1 MEKESVPLKL
11 DLPSFT
17 YWAPFLILAISK
29 VISFQYLS
37 YDHMAVI
44 YLPYLISMPMYFW
57 WGSRIFPQHVVAEM
71 ATGSMTGL
79 NDWMVILFYSLANA
93 SKVYM
98 GYLIYRQI
106 AGATVALKSLTGFWK
121 FFIWGILI
129 QNLVGNFLFLSAY
142 VQTGA
147 YGSAMF
153 WRQYLIITGIDC
165 AEAMIVIYAALVLA
179 TPYLRTRGL
188 SRTDFFVNPSEIK

>member
-1 MEKESVPLKL
+1 MEKESVPLKE
-11 DLPSFT
+11 DLPAFT
-17 YWAPFLILAISK
+17 YWAPFLVLAISK
-29 VISFQYLS
+29 VISFHYLS
-37 YDHMAVI
+37 YGHLQVL

-57 WGSRIFPQHVVAEM
+57 WGSRVFPQHVLAEM

-79 NDWMVILFYSLANA
+79 NDWMVILFYALANA

-106 AGATVALKSLTGFWK
+106 AGTKVALKSLQGFLK
-121 FFIWGILI
+121 FFAWGVLI

-153 WRQYLIITGIDC
+153 WRQYLIITAIDC
-165 AEAMIVIYAALVLA
+165 VEAMIIIYGILVFA
-179 TPYLRTRGL
+179 TPFLRERGL
-188 SRTDFFVNPSEIK
+188 ARTDFFINPTEVD